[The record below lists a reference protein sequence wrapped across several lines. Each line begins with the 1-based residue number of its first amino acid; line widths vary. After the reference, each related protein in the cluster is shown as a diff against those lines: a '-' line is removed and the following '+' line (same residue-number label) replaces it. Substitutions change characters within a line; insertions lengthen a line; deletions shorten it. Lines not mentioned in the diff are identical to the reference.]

1 MTLYT
6 SDDLLMQPEGIS
18 KSHFSNYQAFLEKLA
33 DKRDRFPCIPAVQG
47 ASLKHFRFGFLPRP
61 TDGKTVEAMADLLA
75 QYSHSYK
82 AFGRYTSLILFF
94 EYDEERSVA
103 DHEYL
108 FWQLLTTL
116 HDSDSFDWPAEIP
129 VHPSDPL
136 WEFCF
141 HGERYFIYTATP
153 AHKRRRSRSSP
164 CFLLAFTPRWAFERF
179 MSQPY
184 ALSIKEKIR
193 QRLTAYDDLPPHP
206 DLNTYGQGDNF
217 EAKQYFLREDQTS
230 SQSCPF
236 HPKQR

>member
-6 SDDLLMQPEGIS
+6 SEELFRKPEDIS
-18 KSHFSNYQAFLEKLA
+18 HSHFSNYLAFLEKLA
-33 DKRDRFPCIPAVQG
+33 DKQHRFPCIPAVQG

-61 TDGKTVEAMADLLA
+61 SSGYAVEMLADLLA

-82 AFGRYTSLILFF
+82 AIGRYTSLILFF
-94 EYDEERSVA
+94 ENDKERSVA
-103 DHEYL
+103 DYEYL
-108 FWQLLTTL
+108 FWKLLNDL

-153 AHKRRRSRSSP
+153 GHQNRKSRSFP

-179 MSQPY
+179 TNQPH

-193 QRLTAYDDLPPHP
+193 QRLTAYDEVPPHP
-206 DLNTYGQGDNF
+206 DLSTYGQGDNF

-236 HPKQR
+236 HPKQH